1 MKMMPRHGGR
11 QMKQMPRYNHIS
23 QIQKQFLYN
32 HHAGLGRKQQELLI
46 LGSDVNEQYNSKRL
60 YSTFSEKIGT
70 VLDVFGISNDLNN
83 KNNLNSPSDKN
94 IGLLTGASEEDK
106 KLMAINN
113 YNKFKLA
120 FEDMK
125 KNGIPLTVVTYN
137 ILLHRCGRMSKVDEV
152 DLYFNEMKLK
162 KIKPNVITYNILIN
176 RFSRSNE
183 INKVEKY
190 LNEMKSNNIEP
201 DCYTYNILISAYGK
215 NGNFA
220 KIDEY
225 LSEMK
230 SNNVKQ
236 NIVTHNTLVNLYG
249 KHGDFAKVDECLQE
263 MKLNG
268 IKPNHVTYNTL
279 TRDKLRKGNKMG
291 GNFNFQTCTEVTSSD
306 NDMILRKIRR
316 YKNIILA
323 FEDMKKRDI
332 SITTK
337 TYGIVLNRCAKSGN
351 LEDTKKY
358 FNEMKEAKN
367 LEPDVYHYN
376 SLLYVLGKKKQFEEV
391 EMYVSEMKKNGIS
404 LNSHI
409 YNTLLVSYGK
419 NKSFKKVKN
428 YLKEM
433 KKNGVEQDQFIK
445 NTLNYIGYKENYNHK
460 NEYIKSLEKQIE
472 AKDSDIS
479 KLETIHKKH
488 RQYITN
494 LEEVKTPTQR
504 EKKALKRKKPKDRK
518 VDKRSSFISSIK
530 DIF

>member
-1 MKMMPRHGGR
+1 MHDD
-11 QMKQMPRYNHIS
+11 H
-23 QIQKQFLYN
+23 
-32 HHAGLGRKQQELLI
+32 
-46 LGSDVNEQYNSKRL
+46 D
-60 YSTFSEKIGT
+60 
-70 VLDVFGISNDLNN
+70 
-83 KNNLNSPSDKN
+83 
-94 IGLLTGASEEDK
+94 
-106 KLMAINN
+106 
-113 YNKFKLA
+113 
-120 FEDMK
+120 
-125 KNGIPLTVVTYN
+125 
-137 ILLHRCGRMSKVDEV
+137 
-152 DLYFNEMKLK
+152 
-162 KIKPNVITYNILIN
+162 
-176 RFSRSNE
+176 
-183 INKVEKY
+183 
-190 LNEMKSNNIEP
+190 
-201 DCYTYNILISAYGK
+201 
-215 NGNFA
+215 
-220 KIDEY
+220 
-225 LSEMK
+225 
-230 SNNVKQ
+230 
-236 NIVTHNTLVNLYG
+236 
-249 KHGDFAKVDECLQE
+249 KVDECLKE
-263 MKLNG
+263 MKLNS
-268 IKPNHVTYNTL
+268 IKPNHVTYDTL
-279 TRDKLRKGNKMG
+279 IKNYAKKMNFSLVERVLQDMKTSNIQPTESMRDILRKGNKMG
-291 GNFNFQTCTEVTSSD
+291 GNFDLQTCTEVTSSD
-306 NDMILRKIRR
+306 NDKILRKIRK

-337 TYGIVLNRCAKSGN
+337 TYGIVLNRCATSGN

-409 YNTLLVSYGK
+409 YNTLIVSYGK
-419 NKSFKKVKN
+419 NKSFKKVKS

-460 NEYIKSLEKQIE
+460 NEYIKSLEKEIE

-479 KLETIHKKH
+479 KLETIQKKH